1 MTRQPCFR
9 RSRSLFLAPLMDCS
23 RQSLITERTNE
34 QTNERANRLRDRA
47 DNQVS
52 ASTFSSCVRRGRT
65 DRFLFGFKRLES
77 NPRVNLAAAARCGI
91 HATYKCLQREG
102 AGQSCGYL
110 YDCPVNSRFGKG
122 CGKEGEEKGSW
133 EGIPALAVNE

>member
-23 RQSLITERTNE
+23 RQSLITDR
-34 QTNERANRLRDRA
+34 TNERANRLRDRA

-91 HATYKCLQREG
+91 HATYKCLQGERVPAKVVAIYTIVPLIPDLARA
-102 AGQSCGYL
+102 AGK
-110 YDCPVNSRFGKG
+110 RGKRKEA
-122 CGKEGEEKGSW
+122 GKAFRLW
-133 EGIPALAVNE
+133 Q